1 MPDMDRLFDA
11 ISGGMTGLG
20 LAAVTGEA
28 CNSPVNAGG
37 NFDPNSCPV
46 PAANPQPAPAPV
58 YALNPTL

>member
-1 MPDMDRLFDA
+1 MPDMDRLSA
-11 ISGGMTGLG
+11 VIACGMDSLG

-37 NFDPNSCPV
+37 NFDPNTTAYQQTEPSV
-46 PAANPQPAPAPV
+46 APAPA